1 MGYNYTFY
9 KLPPLYA
16 LYKWDFMQTKLKV
29 HKCQPKKDSSET
41 GWKMAG
47 ILKNPVVTGI
57 RRLFILVSP
66 NETSFEKIEH
76 VPDYVDEVSKS
87 F

>member
-1 MGYNYTFY
+1 MILLFNHFFSLGYNYTFY

-41 GWKMAG
+41 G
-47 ILKNPVVTGI
+47 
-57 RRLFILVSP
+57 
-66 NETSFEKIEH
+66 
-76 VPDYVDEVSKS
+76 
-87 F
+87 